1 MPGNQDKK
9 AIVVVEADGNEA
21 VELKL
26 QRWDKY
32 VRFWAGKVAGAL
44 GVGVSVVGVLGPELL
59 EVPAELLFPIF
70 AASAT
75 LLLGRNLAKNL
86 IDYGIYLRA
95 QENRGEEG

>member
-1 MPGNQDKK
+1 MGNQDKK
-9 AIVVVEADGNEA
+9 VIVVVEANRNEA

-26 QRWDKY
+26 QRWDNY
-32 VRFWAGKVAGAL
+32 VRFWAGKVAGTL
-44 GVGVSVVGVLGPELL
+44 GVGVSAVGVLSPELL

-75 LLLGRNLAKNL
+75 LLLGRDLAKNL

-95 QENRGEEG
+95 QENRGAKG